1 MDLEDITSTNFLTSV
16 YRLWLHSQTKHFIY
30 WDQRLSV

>member
-1 MDLEDITSTNFLTSV
+1 MNLEVITSTSFLTIV

-30 WDQRLSV
+30 WDQKLSV